1 MSSSNQKEVGDH
13 VRITAGASKGQE
25 GVLQEKVSKGWN
37 IKLQSGEI
45 VLAAFPFIKLLAKAG
60 ESEESPQ
67 SEEPLESEALPDSEP
82 ENSEAEEIAGD
93 SNENPSLSSEET
105 SEETSDASEDADQ
118 LPANAPADQGVN
130 EEIEIPDDIKKMTV
144 AQLRDLAKE
153 KGVSIARTKDDFLRI
168 IKSMNPE
175 EDLESLKGK
184 VLFDRVSEL
193 HISRLRSKEDL
204 QRLLAQK

>member
-1 MSSSNQKEVGDH
+1 MSTSNQKEAGDH
-13 VRITAGASKGQE
+13 VKITAGANKGQE
-25 GVLQEKVSKGWN
+25 GILQEKVSKGWN
-37 IKLQSGEI
+37 IKLQSGEV

-60 ESEESPQ
+60 ESEGCPQ
-67 SEEPLESEALPDSEP
+67 SEEPLESEALPEAET
-82 ENSEAEEIAGD
+82 ENSEAEEIAED
-93 SNENPSLSSEET
+93 SSENPSPKSEET
-105 SEETSDASEDADQ
+105 GDANEDAER
-118 LPANAPADQGVN
+118 LPANAPTDQGVN

-144 AQLRDLAKE
+144 AQLRNLAKE

-175 EDLESLKGK
+175 EDLERLKGK

>member
-13 VRITAGASKGQE
+13 VKISAGANKEKE
-25 GVLQEKVSKGWN
+25 GILQEKVRKGWN
-37 IKLQSGEI
+37 IKLQSGEV

-67 SEEPLESEALPDSEP
+67 SEESQVGEPVPEP
-82 ENSEAEEIAGD
+82 ENSEAEEIAEQT
-93 SNENPSLSSEET
+93 NENPSPASEET
-105 SEETSDASEDADQ
+105 CDETVDAGEHAEQ
-118 LPANAPADQGVN
+118 LPADASATQGVN

-144 AQLRDLAKE
+144 AQLRDLAKQ
-153 KGVSIARTKDDFLRI
+153 KGVSVARTKDDFLRI
-168 IKSMNPE
+168 IKSMNSE
-175 EDLESLKGK
+175 EDLERLRGK

-204 QRLLAQK
+204 QILLAQ